1 MCREHTQKTP
11 HLRHPWKDSTQEM
24 GVETLELGCF
34 AQRTGAQE
42 PRQGEPA
49 GRGASA
55 ETRGWRRGAQ
65 SRLARG
71 QTLGSHTG

>member
-1 MCREHTQKTP
+1 MCRVHTQKTP
-11 HLRHPWKDSTQEM
+11 GLRHPWKDSTQEM

-34 AQRTGAQE
+34 AQRTRAEE

-55 ETRGWRRGAQ
+55 ETRTGTEKRRSEQA
-65 SRLARG
+65 SARPDAG
-71 QTLGSHTG
+71 